1 MKFFDNLS
9 SFAQNPAAVIGG
21 AISRREVRLA
31 IWGYVAGALCIMLM
45 SGIDG
50 AKTVS
55 VFGFFMG
62 FMGFLFFNLCLGFFF
77 AASAHLFLELT
88 TGKGSALGLFMLFG
102 LSEFTKALLVALA
115 LTTAAVPAL
124 GAIRWLIVILIL
136 ILQLMFILYMMQRLY
151 GVSKAR
157 TLGALALS
165 FFPSVI
171 SFFAAGFLFVIFI
184 FWLIF
189 K

>member
-9 SFAQNPAAVIGG
+9 SFAQNPAAVISG
-21 AISRREVRLA
+21 AIARREVRLA
-31 IWGYVAGALCIMLM
+31 VWGYVAGALCLMLM
-45 SGIDG
+45 SGIEG

-55 VFGFFMG
+55 LFGFFMG
-62 FMGFLFFNLCLGFFF
+62 FIGFLFFNLCLGFFF

-88 TGKGSALGLFMLFG
+88 TGKGSAVGLFMLFG

-124 GAIRWLIVILIL
+124 DGIRWLMVLLIL
-136 ILQLMFILYMMQRLY
+136 ILQLMFILYMMQRIY
-151 GVSKAR
+151 GVSKIK
-157 TLGALALS
+157 TLGALAVS
-165 FFPSVI
+165 FVPSVL
-171 SFFAAGFLFVIFI
+171 SFFAAGFLFVLFL

>member
-1 MKFFDNLS
+1 MTFFNNLS
-9 SFAQNPAAVIGG
+9 AFAQNPAAVIGQ

-31 IWGYVAGALCIMLM
+31 VWGYVAGALCIMLM
-45 SGIDG
+45 SGIEG

-55 VFGFFMG
+55 LFGFFMG
-62 FMGFLFFNLCLGFFF
+62 FIGFLFFNLCLGFFF

-88 TGKGSALGLFMLFG
+88 TGKGSAVGLFMLFG
-102 LSEFTKALLVALA
+102 LSEFTKAILVAFA
-115 LTTAAVPAL
+115 LTSAAMPAL
-124 GAIRWLIVILIL
+124 NALRWLIVLL
-136 ILQLMFILYMMQRLY
+136 VLVLQIMFILYMMQRVY
-151 GVSKAR
+151 GVSKIR
-157 TLGALALS
+157 TFSALAVS
-165 FFPSVI
+165 FVPSVI

>member
-31 IWGYVAGALCIMLM
+31 IWGYVAGALSIMLM
-45 SGIDG
+45 SGLYG

-88 TGKGSALGLFMLFG
+88 TGKGSAVGLFILFG

-115 LTTAAVPAL
+115 LTSAAVPAL
-124 GAIRWLIVILIL
+124 DGIRWLIVILIL
-136 ILQLMFILYMMQRLY
+136 ILQLMFILYMMQRIY
-151 GVSKAR
+151 GISKIK
-157 TLGALALS
+157 TFGALAIS
-165 FFPSVI
+165 FVPSVI
-171 SFFAAGFLFVIFI
+171 SFFAAGFLFILFI